1 MIKQLFLSVLTLFV
15 LIGCAEKSKEN
26 SAEISTGNDLTG
38 VNLNRK
44 VKSIKHITYMAI
56 KKSGEVTKGRE
67 VGNTFMSIYD
77 MNGKLIET
85 NNSFLNIKKIY
96 KYDVNGNIIE
106 LSIYSN
112 GELTQECIIK
122 YDEDGNKIEEGCNYT
137 NGEFS
142 NKTTYKYD
150 NKGNEIEK
158 KFFNDRETTNTEK
171 HKYDKKGNKIESKT
185 YFNGELV
192 NKTIFKYDE
201 KGNRIEANTTLYSNR
216 EEFSFKTT
224 TYKYDE
230 KGNDIENNTYD
241 TNGEFKAMK
250 KNKYDENGN
259 LIEWNRYHSNGV
271 TENRKYKYDNK
282 GNLIEWIDYK
292 NGFPQKIYEIK
303 REYY

>member
-1 MIKQLFLSVLTLFV
+1 MMRMEIKLKKVVITLT
-15 LIGCAEKSKEN
+15 EN
-26 SAEISTGNDLTG
+26 FRIKLLT
-38 VNLNRK
+38 
-44 VKSIKHITYMAI
+44 
-56 KKSGEVTKGRE
+56 
-67 VGNTFMSIYD
+67 NT
-77 MNGKLIET
+77 
-85 NNSFLNIKKIY
+85 
-96 KYDVNGNIIE
+96 II
-106 LSIYSN
+106 
-112 GELTQECIIK
+112 
-122 YDEDGNKIEEGCNYT
+122 
-137 NGEFS
+137 
-142 NKTTYKYD
+142 
-150 NKGNEIEK
+150 IEK